1 MSADI
6 FEEAKRRFDL
16 AHDAGDVWPEVSRV
30 FVAELF
36 SGDAE
41 GLAWIAAMDDIHDAA
56 PRFAVESGNVV
67 PDRRLIQGFIFHPRH
82 ESGRGVC
89 FPFDITN
96 SSISRDGDVEA
107 EIETTGSGAER
118 KSTQAS
124 PATVCVNASGG
135 R

>member
-1 MSADI
+1 MPADI

-16 AHDAGDVWPEVSRV
+16 ADNTGNVWPEMSRV
-30 FVAELF
+30 FVAEFF
-36 SGDAE
+36 SGNAE
-41 GLAWIAAMDDIHDAA
+41 GLAGIAAMNDIHRAA
-56 PRFAVESGNVV
+56 PRLAVEGANVV

-96 SSISRDGDVEA
+96 SSISGDSDVEA
-107 EIETTGSGAER
+107 EVETTGSGAEGD
-118 KSTQAS
+118 SAQAS
-124 PATVCVNASGG
+124 PATVCVNATGG

>member
-1 MSADI
+1 MPADI
-6 FEEAKRRFDL
+6 FEEAKRRLDL
-16 AHDAGDVWPEVSRV
+16 AHDASDVWPEMPRV

-41 GLAWIAAMDDIHDAA
+41 GLAGIAAMDDIHDAT
-56 PRFAVESGNVV
+56 PRFAVEGANIV

-96 SSISRDGDVEA
+96 SSISGDGDVEA
-107 EIETTGSGAER
+107 EVETTGS
-118 KSTQAS
+118 STKRESAQAS
-124 PATVCVNASGG
+124 TATVCVNASSG